1 MIIPEIL
8 VVNGVVLVDLQL
20 QLCNHTIFAWKR
32 HSPFS
37 NCISSFD
44 FRYFSFLSLPI
55 FHLIVLDQSY
65 MPFFVFSFKKWLFW
79 CFCSEPLFTNCRKFT
94 RSPNRLQAS
103 INASE
108 DAFRG
113 SGRLLCILFKEICEV
128 GPQKSRLLTITTY
141 YYSRVRTSFYFRNFR
156 LWMYVNNYFLTS
168 IDNMMHQ
175 QMQLVLI
182 FPMVVEPS

>member
-8 VVNGVVLVDLQL
+8 EVDGVVLVDLQSRL
-20 QLCNHTIFAWKR
+20 YQHTVFPPKWC
-32 HSPFS
+32 SPFS

-44 FRYFSFLSLPI
+44 FRYFAYLSLPI

-65 MPFFVFSFKKWLFW
+65 MPFLMFSFEKWLFW
-79 CFCSEPLFTNCRKFT
+79 FFCSEPLFTNCRKFT

-113 SGRLLCILFKEICEV
+113 SGRLICILFKEICKV
-128 GPQKSRLLTITTY
+128 CPQKSRLLTITTY
-141 YYSRVRTSFYFRNFR
+141 YYSRVCTSFYFWNFR
-156 LWMYVNNYFLTS
+156 L
-168 IDNMMHQ
+168 
-175 QMQLVLI
+175 
-182 FPMVVEPS
+182 